1 MPPDSISKLRINL
14 AKLKCFDFRITT
26 QIVIEESLA
35 HDLGLDT
42 KSRYKR
48 LYEEYT
54 RNHISHSISLRFAR
68 GENQT
73 NRYAVRILYETVEPK
88 ELGDWF
94 SEELTKLKPTEAFLK
109 LCKIDTTFFFR
120 CDCLF
125 YYRKGESDIYFQ
137 LPIKLDGDL
146 FDEIRGVKF
155 VKMEQNNILWQNSVD
170 LIEPN
175 MMTHRV
181 RFAQEGYCSLDL
193 PRRLLMRAR
202 EISIRT

>member
-1 MPPDSISKLRINL
+1 MSPDSISKLKLNL
-14 AKLKCFDFRITT
+14 NKFNCGEFRITT
-26 QIVIEESLA
+26 EVELEESLA
-35 HDLGLDT
+35 RDLGLDT
-42 KSRYKR
+42 KRKFKR

-68 GENQT
+68 RENQT

-94 SEELTKLKPTEAFLK
+94 SEEPTKLKPTEAFLE

-125 YYRKGESDIYFQ
+125 YYRKGESDVYFQ

-146 FDEIRGVKF
+146 FDEIRGVKL

-170 LIEPN
+170 LIETN

-193 PRRLLMRAR
+193 PLKLLMRAR
-202 EISIRT
+202 DISIRT